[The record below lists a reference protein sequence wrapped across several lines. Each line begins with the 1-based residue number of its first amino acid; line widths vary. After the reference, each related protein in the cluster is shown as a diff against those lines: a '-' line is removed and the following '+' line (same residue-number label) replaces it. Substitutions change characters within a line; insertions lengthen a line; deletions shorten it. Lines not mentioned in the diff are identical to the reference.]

1 MKMKRVGK
9 QIQCFINN
17 KASGSS
23 ETHRSRHI
31 PHRPQNALRLT
42 CSLLFLT
49 QLQFIQFWWKLMEG
63 KLLTVQFHTYVG
75 KDLQATAFIMA
86 SVCPST
92 RQLSSTIHLSKYPK
106 NNNIQNKPVMPMQR
120 RKSPL
125 DLLTQS
131 YANLSNFVERVQDEG
146 VCLVF

>member
-49 QLQFIQFWWKLMEG
+49 QL
-63 KLLTVQFHTYVG
+63 
-75 KDLQATAFIMA
+75 
-86 SVCPST
+86 
-92 RQLSSTIHLSKYPK
+92 
-106 NNNIQNKPVMPMQR
+106 
-120 RKSPL
+120 
-125 DLLTQS
+125 
-131 YANLSNFVERVQDEG
+131 
-146 VCLVF
+146 